1 MKNTDV
7 KDMRARL
14 IAFVKSMGGQAG
26 RREMKEYLGLD
37 PIVHWECFDRAV
49 KTKKLTP
56 IYGTGE
62 ISPGLFLSRKP
73 VVAYRLA

>member
-1 MKNTDV
+1 MNNTDV
-7 KDMRARL
+7 KQMRAKL

-26 RREMKEYLGLD
+26 RTEMKEHLGLD
-37 PIVHWECFDRAV
+37 PVRYYVHFDRAV
-49 KTKKLTP
+49 KTKKLIP
-56 IYGTGE
+56 IHSMGE